1 MYGIPTGSL
10 CRHKIIRKELNIHI
24 SGLPGDRFFVV
35 MKKEG
40 GKEKMNLNEAIE
52 HCWESVKKEKCN
64 GNGGCASEHEQL
76 ARWLETLRDLMAGK
90 VDMDR

>member
-1 MYGIPTGSL
+1 MNGKKRQT
-10 CRHKIIRKELNIHI
+10 CRAKGLFDVVKRRKR
-24 SGLPGDRFFVV
+24 G
-35 MKKEG
+35 
-40 GKEKMNLNEAIE
+40 KMNLNEAIE
-52 HCWESVKKEKCN
+52 HCWENAKKEECN

>member
-1 MYGIPTGSL
+1 
-10 CRHKIIRKELNIHI
+10 
-24 SGLPGDRFFVV
+24 
-35 MKKEG
+35 
-40 GKEKMNLNEAIE
+40 MNLNEAIE
-52 HCWESVKKEKCN
+52 HCWENAKKEECN